1 MSALR
6 VLIMGSDAAFA
17 TAVREILTAQLPDA
31 ACEML
36 DSGTLRTRPVADGLV
51 IDGRT
56 DVARSAEL
64 AARLRAMGF
73 AGALVVVSD
82 GVANSGPALAA
93 AGAAHAATGEIASR
107 LVPALADR
115 LTEAAGE
122 YASQVMR
129 ARRLIAAGEI
139 AIGFQHS
146 LNNPLAGILA
156 EAQLMQL
163 DELPPEQH
171 AALERI
177 VALCR
182 RIIELGRALDGMGSE
197 SNGYGRGVRRTIREG

>member
-6 VLIMGSDAAFA
+6 VLVVGTDAAFA
-17 TAVREILTAQLPDA
+17 AAVREILTAQLPDA
-31 ACEML
+31 VCEML

-51 IDGRT
+51 IDGRA
-56 DVARSAEL
+56 DVARTAEL

-73 AGALVVVSD
+73 AGALVVVSEGIAD
-82 GVANSGPALAA
+82 AGPALAA
-93 AGAAHAATGEIASR
+93 AGAAHAGAREIGSQ
-107 LVPALADR
+107 LVPALAER
-115 LTEAAGE
+115 LEEAGSEHAG
-122 YASQVMR
+122 QVMR

-163 DELPPEQH
+163 DPMPPEQH

-177 VALCR
+177 VVLCR
-182 RIIELGRALDGMGSE
+182 RIIELGKSLDGMGE
-197 SNGYGRGVRRTIREG
+197 RK

>member
-1 MSALR
+1 MSSPR
-6 VLIMGSDAAFA
+6 VLVTGTDPAFA
-17 TAVREILTAQLPDA
+17 AAVREILAAQLPDA

-36 DSGTLRTRPVADGLV
+36 DSGALRTRPVADGLV
-51 IDGRT
+51 IDGRA
-56 DVARSAEL
+56 DVARGAEL

-82 GVANSGPALAA
+82 GVVDSGPALAA
-93 AGAAHAATGEIASR
+93 AGAAHAGTHEIGSQLVSVLAER
-107 LVPALADR
+107 LE
-115 LTEAAGE
+115 EAGSEHAAE
-122 YASQVMR
+122 VMR
-129 ARRLIAAGEI
+129 ARRLVAAGQI

-171 AALERI
+171 EALDRI

-182 RIIELGRALDGMGSE
+182 RIIELGKSLDGMGE
-197 SNGYGRGVRRTIREG
+197 RR

>member
-6 VLIMGSDAAFA
+6 LLVVSPDAAFSA
-17 TAVREILTAQLPDA
+17 AVREILAAQLPEA
-31 ACEML
+31 ACEVL
-36 DSGTLRTRPVADGLV
+36 DAGTLRTRPVADGIT

-56 DVARSAEL
+56 DIARAAEL

-82 GVANSGPALAA
+82 GSGNAGPALAA
-93 AGAAHAATGEIASR
+93 AGAAHAAAHEIGSQ
-107 LVPALADR
+107 LIPALADR
-115 LTEAAGE
+115 LTEAESEHAAE
-122 YASQVMR
+122 VMR
-129 ARRLIAAGEI
+129 ARRLIVAGQI

-163 DELPPEQH
+163 DAMPPEQH

-177 VALCR
+177 VVLCR
-182 RIIELGRALDGMGSE
+182 RIIELGRALDGMGE
-197 SNGYGRGVRRTIREG
+197 RK